1 MAGKKAKERAVMD
14 GFADVKIILIYY
26 KIFSCCHSLLS
37 MADT

>member
-26 KIFSCCHSLLS
+26 KNFFLLPFSLIYG
-37 MADT
+37 